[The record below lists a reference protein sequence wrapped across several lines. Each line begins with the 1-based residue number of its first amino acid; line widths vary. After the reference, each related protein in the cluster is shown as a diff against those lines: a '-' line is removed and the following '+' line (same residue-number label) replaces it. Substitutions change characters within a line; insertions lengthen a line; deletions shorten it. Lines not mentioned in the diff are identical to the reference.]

1 MWFIFIHFFK
11 FSISRCFLYI
21 TAQFLLIPTGSR
33 NFMQGK
39 IPWEFVQHGWWEEL
53 LRQKKSQAFFHK
65 KKNLWFFNELQKTK
79 IQLLTR
85 EALVTECWKIEWN
98 FFTITTKFCSF
109 LMVYASNA
117 SILISRNSTIH
128 FFQPAVNE
136 IWKLCDYTTRAFYIG
151 SIFQNQF
158 LGRSSQIHEKSKK
171 T

>member
-1 MWFIFIHFFK
+1 MNCK
-11 FSISRCFLYI
+11 KPKSSYLPERP
-21 TAQFLLIPTGSR
+21 LLL
-33 NFMQGK
+33 NAEK
-39 IPWEFVQHGWWEEL
+39 L
-53 LRQKKSQAFFHK
+53 
-65 KKNLWFFNELQKTK
+65 NE
-79 IQLLTR
+79 I
-85 EALVTECWKIEWN
+85 

-109 LMVYASNA
+109 LMVYASNT

-171 T
+171 TKNTVSVGFFKDRNSTEANMKVQLVNSKKKSK